1 MKTTDRTERLL
12 VMILLQHIKEAPQ
25 AKKIYQLNL
34 AGLSNIEIANVLE
47 TTPQVVSQ
55 TIYEMRRGGR
65 KKKPPK
71 AKSKKR

>member
-1 MKTTDRTERLL
+1 MKTTDRMERLL
-12 VMILLQHIKEAPQ
+12 VMILLQQMKETPQ

-65 KKKPPK
+65 TKKPVK
-71 AKSKKR
+71 TKRKKR